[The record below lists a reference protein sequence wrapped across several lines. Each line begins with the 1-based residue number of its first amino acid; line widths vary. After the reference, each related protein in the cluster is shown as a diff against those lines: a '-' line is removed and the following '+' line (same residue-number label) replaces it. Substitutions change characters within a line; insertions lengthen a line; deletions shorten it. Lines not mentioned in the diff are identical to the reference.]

1 VDLVHGATGPPWT
14 GDHCRTWGHQSSAFG
29 RSDARELRPRGGGGE
44 GRAGELNGR
53 VTAVGRLWRGVSPVA
68 SGSAIAETVVELRR
82 GGGCRGGVM
91 VVWCSSAF
99 YRVEGRSGG
108 EAAALWSSIMSYF
121 GRGSTRWW
129 EVMWGSA
136 LAISEVEGGS
146 GQCDA
151 AQAGGGARSGSS

>member
-1 VDLVHGATGPPWT
+1 M
-14 GDHCRTWGHQSSAFG
+14 SG
-29 RSDARELRPRGGGGE
+29 RCDGGGVLE
-44 GRAGELNGR
+44 RLLSGRCDG
-53 VTAVGRLWRGVSPVA
+53 
-68 SGSAIAETVVELRR
+68 
-82 GGGCRGGVM
+82 
-91 VVWCSSAF
+91 
-99 YRVEGRSGG
+99 
-108 EAAALWSSIMSYF
+108 AALWSSIMSYF